1 LEEYDSNLTSQKQQC
16 EQLQLRIEEKDQVIK
31 DNYLLMQAKSK
42 EMQDLKDLNQ
52 KSGSDP
58 AREEEIEQYHEQ
70 IR

>member
-1 LEEYDSNLTSQKQQC
+1 
-16 EQLQLRIEEKDQVIK
+16 LRIEEKDQVIK

>member
-1 LEEYDSNLTSQKQQC
+1 LEEYDANLTSQKQQC